1 MAAVWSLII
10 GVVLGGAGTLFFCG
24 SVKLEKENAYYEQG
38 YRDGYR
44 EGQQPREERNE

>member
-1 MAAVWSLII
+1 MAAVWSFIFGI
-10 GVVLGGAGTLFFCG
+10 VLGGAGTLFFCG

-44 EGQQPREERNE
+44 DGQQPREERE

>member
-1 MAAVWSLII
+1 MAAAWSFIA
-10 GVVLGGAGTLFFCG
+10 GMVLGGAAAIFFCG

-44 EGQQPREERNE
+44 EGQQPRGEREQ

>member
-44 EGQQPREERNE
+44 EGQQPREERER

>member
-1 MAAVWSLII
+1 MAAVWSFIAGML
-10 GVVLGGAGTLFFCG
+10 LGGATAIFLCG

-44 EGQQPREERNE
+44 DGQQPREEREQ